1 MKLEEHVEEFVKDFF
16 LPDVCDSMVLEFECN
31 EYSLRE
37 GLPELLT
44 AYAKQEVERERERVW
59 KILIEIIPVT
69 ARNSPEEN
77 ERNNA
82 IRVDFN
88 LALTPNTK

>member
-1 MKLEEHVEEFVKDFF
+1 MKLEQHVEEFYQHMLKSTPCLNSFERASLKLHVKQA
-16 LPDVCDSMVLEFECN
+16 
-31 EYSLRE
+31 
-37 GLPELLT
+37 LT

>member
-44 AYAKQEVERERERVW
+44 AYAKQEVERERGMRLPYMDFVDEMAVD
-59 KILIEIIPVT
+59 IP
-69 ARNSPEEN
+69 
-77 ERNNA
+77 
-82 IRVDFN
+82 FN
-88 LALTPNTK
+88 IAFESLNKRLKALTPNTK